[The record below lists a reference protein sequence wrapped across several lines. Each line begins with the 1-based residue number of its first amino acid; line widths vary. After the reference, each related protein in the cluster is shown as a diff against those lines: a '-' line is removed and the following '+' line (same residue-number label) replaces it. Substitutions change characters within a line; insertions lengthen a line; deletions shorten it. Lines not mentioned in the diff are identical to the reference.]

1 MKFKKFLCAIL
12 SFVCMICL
20 GLGISVQTTNV
31 AKAEEPTVA
40 LLKVDTEYNNTVWG
54 GATMAVGLIFDKN
67 FTAKAYDANEGG
79 FEAPVIAAVRSYTKI
94 NGQSGVIQLSFLV
107 EENANRIVF
116 LYDNSILTVPEGQ
129 DYTTFMIEAGAPF
142 GGEYLP
148 AVTLYLVDGKWQATE
163 PVPDPDPV
171 TESVTVTN
179 IHNRK
184 GGDQRLLLFISNSDY
199 ATNNTVVDLSSVN
212 VLDYVNVYTS
222 ETEYKTLR
230 EIYQGNAQ
238 AKIWGEANALGFQ
251 VDGNYHGTAVYAVEI
266 KAGAEFP
273 AATNSYTT
281 YVVSETITYYNKDY
295 QSTNAELNGWAVSWT
310 TEKPAEPETP
320 VEPSIP
326 ELGTPDVEFIDI
338 HNDNNN
344 SVWGG
349 ATRAVRLVFSENFT
363 AKAYDGNDGGFD
375 APTIADVRHFVK
387 INGQPL
393 DNMTFL
399 QIENENSITFLY
411 DESLLAVP
419 EGQEYTTF
427 TIEAGAPFGGRY
439 LPAVTLYFNGE
450 VWQTTEPVPDPDPVT
465 ESVTVTNIQNRNGG
479 DQKLLLFISNS
490 DYTASNTAVDIA
502 SLNILDY
509 VNVYT
514 SETEYKTLRE
524 IYQGNPLTKVWGEV
538 NSFGVTVDANY
549 HGTAVY
555 AVEIKAGAQFPAAT
569 NGYTTYVV
577 SEDVIYY
584 NTRYKS
590 ADTSFNDFS
599 IAWTREKPVIPD
611 EPIEPDTPDVPDAP
625 VDPGTPD
632 VEFVEIHND
641 NNNSVWD
648 GTTRALR
655 LVFSENFTA
664 KAYDGNMGG
673 FNATVISAIRN
684 FVKINGQ
691 SLNDLTF
698 LQTENENSI
707 TFLYDE
713 SLLSVASGTKQ
724 TVFTIEEG
732 APFGGRYL
740 PAVTL
745 YFNGET
751 WQTEAIDIDT
761 KLLGIVATQN
771 NTSWDAAQNSLRV
784 QFNYA
789 FNNTENYNI
798 NDADGLNMLSKLT
811 FNGVALTEADILIFT
826 EDIKGNTITMVY
838 KKTLLDMAKEEGMK
852 YHTLA
857 LTESVHYLGV
867 DIPAFTLYLRNDAWI
882 TEILPIV
889 EMENVETAVGYNTSN
904 LIHIRDWN
912 LDGDETTAVNNM
924 IVFFLPSGGFPEA
937 HNLFLNVDKVAE
949 YNVFEKIK
957 LHMITPNSVADADGF
972 VTLGQVFNAG
982 GWYPTNL
989 SGGKD
994 KIVVV
999 NMWETMNSIA
1009 FSMGAEYTAE
1019 SFDYIIIEEGCEF
1032 PNYYYTNNLNVDY
1045 VQNGESVDY
1054 EGLEKVSF
1062 WQTQTV
1068 KIYTN
1073 PADFQ
1078 GPSLNTN
1085 WAIDTNMGEIN
1096 VSGVDFVDGYVI
1108 IQLENSNYPTEA
1120 DGDNLTQN
1128 IPAGNVPMSLNML
1141 ADIYVNGISLY
1152 DRVVHFGANG
1162 ITAYYNY
1169 KGYGNFAISVALVD
1183 ANEVITEIIIGKD
1196 LRIPLYGM
1204 SEMASAAYGTMY
1216 KETVATVSFSKGE
1229 QCFAQNEEIFWT
1241 VIFNDG
1247 ENVKTVK
1254 VAQGAILAA
1263 SDIPET
1269 PVKEGYEFVAWV
1281 YGIDG
1286 LYTFAP
1292 TSNIA
1297 SCYYLTASWKEAS
1310 EDTNSDSSIDN
1321 GEKSGCGG
1329 CGSVSGTI
1337 GAMTGLLVLAGIR
1350 ILKKKEN

>member
-1 MKFKKFLCAIL
+1 
-12 SFVCMICL
+12 
-20 GLGISVQTTNV
+20 
-31 AKAEEPTVA
+31 
-40 LLKVDTEYNNTVWG
+40 
-54 GATMAVGLIFDKN
+54 
-67 FTAKAYDANEGG
+67 
-79 FEAPVIAAVRSYTKI
+79 
-94 NGQSGVIQLSFLV
+94 
-107 EENANRIVF
+107 
-116 LYDNSILTVPEGQ
+116 
-129 DYTTFMIEAGAPF
+129 
-142 GGEYLP
+142 
-148 AVTLYLVDGKWQATE
+148 
-163 PVPDPDPV
+163 
-171 TESVTVTN
+171 
-179 IHNRK
+179 
-184 GGDQRLLLFISNSDY
+184 
-199 ATNNTVVDLSSVN
+199 
-212 VLDYVNVYTS
+212 
-222 ETEYKTLR
+222 
-230 EIYQGNAQ
+230 
-238 AKIWGEANALGFQ
+238 
-251 VDGNYHGTAVYAVEI
+251 
-266 KAGAEFP
+266 
-273 AATNSYTT
+273 
-281 YVVSETITYYNKDY
+281 
-295 QSTNAELNGWAVSWT
+295 
-310 TEKPAEPETP
+310 
-320 VEPSIP
+320 
-326 ELGTPDVEFIDI
+326 
-338 HNDNNN
+338 
-344 SVWGG
+344 
-349 ATRAVRLVFSENFT
+349 
-363 AKAYDGNDGGFD
+363 
-375 APTIADVRHFVK
+375 
-387 INGQPL
+387 
-393 DNMTFL
+393 MTFL

-465 ESVTVTNIQNRNGG
+465 ESVTVTNIHNRFGG
-479 DQKLLLFISNS
+479 DQKLLIFISNS
-490 DYTASNTAVDIA
+490 DYTTDNTVVDL
-502 SLNILDY
+502 SSVNVLDY

-524 IYQGNPLTKVWGEV
+524 IYQGNPLTKVWGEA

-611 EPIEPDTPDVPDAP
+611 EPVEPDTPDVPDAP

-632 VEFVEIHND
+632 VEFVDIHND
-641 NNNSVWD
+641 NNNSVWG

-784 QFNYA
+784 QFNYS

-811 FNGVALTEADILIFT
+811 FNGVALTEEDILIFT

-838 KKTLLDMAKEEGMK
+838 KKTLLDMAMGEGAR
-852 YHTLA
+852 YPTLA

-867 DIPAFTLYLRNDAWI
+867 DIPAFTLYLRNGAWI
-882 TEILPIV
+882 TEMLPIV

-924 IVFFLPSGGFPEA
+924 IVFFLPSGGFPED

-1085 WAIDTNMGEIN
+1085 WAVDTNMGEIN

-1204 SEMASAAYGTMY
+1204 SDIAFAAYGTMY
-1216 KETVATVSFSKGE
+1216 KETAATVSFSKGE
-1229 QCFAQNEEIFWT
+1229 QGFAQNEEIFWT

-1247 ENVKTVK
+1247 ETVKTVK
-1254 VAQGAILAA
+1254 VAHGEMLAA
-1263 SDIPET
+1263 NDIPET

-1286 LYTFAP
+1286 MYTFAP

-1297 SCYYLTASWKEAS
+1297 SCYYLTAKWTEVTETPKDEQSGS
-1310 EDTNSDSSIDN
+1310 ESGKQDA
-1321 GEKSGCGG
+1321 GGCGG
-1329 CGSVSGTI
+1329 IVGSM
-1337 GAMTGLLVLAGIR
+1337 GAMASALMLVGAYMI
-1350 ILKKKEN
+1350 IKKKED

>member
-1 MKFKKFLCAIL
+1 MKLKKLICTFLSL
-12 SFVCMICL
+12 VCMICL
-20 GLGISVQTTNV
+20 GIGIRIQNANL
-31 AKAEEPTVA
+31 AKAEAPTVA
-40 LLKVDTEYNNTVWG
+40 LTSVDTEYNNSVWG
-54 GATMAVGLIFDKN
+54 GTTMALGLMFNKNFTANAYDANEGGFDAPVISTVKAYTKINGQGEVIQLSFLVENNANRIVFLYDSSLLTVPDGAEYTTFTIEEGAPFGGEYLPAITLHFVDGAWQVPAKAPTVTVAINENANNVEWDATQKRVLLDIVDNATGETASFTAWENIESVIGSGVTLNGTGVNLNYFGSTGDGVSVIYSSIVEEGTVLKIAEGMEINGYVFPEFVLYLANGKWQTEKTAEPETPVEPEVGTPSVAFTNVDTEYNNYVWGGTTMAVGLMFDKN
-67 FTAKAYDANEGG
+67 FTAKAYDANEGSWD
-79 FEAPVIAAVRSYTKI
+79 APVIATVKNYTKI
-94 NGQSGVIQLSFLV
+94 NGQDGVIQLSFLV

-116 LYDNSILTVPEGQ
+116 LYDTSYLAVPDGQ
-129 DYTTFMIEAGAPF
+129 EYTTFTIEEGAPF

-148 AVTLYLVDGKWQATE
+148 AITLYLANGKWQDTE

-179 IHNRK
+179 IHNR
-184 GGDQRLLLFISNSDY
+184 F
-199 ATNNTVVDLSSVN
+199 
-212 VLDYVNVYTS
+212 
-222 ETEYKTLR
+222 
-230 EIYQGNAQ
+230 
-238 AKIWGEANALGFQ
+238 
-251 VDGNYHGTAVYAVEI
+251 
-266 KAGAEFP
+266 
-273 AATNSYTT
+273 
-281 YVVSETITYYNKDY
+281 
-295 QSTNAELNGWAVSWT
+295 
-310 TEKPAEPETP
+310 
-320 VEPSIP
+320 
-326 ELGTPDVEFIDI
+326 
-338 HNDNNN
+338 
-344 SVWGG
+344 
-349 ATRAVRLVFSENFT
+349 
-363 AKAYDGNDGGFD
+363 
-375 APTIADVRHFVK
+375 
-387 INGQPL
+387 
-393 DNMTFL
+393 
-399 QIENENSITFLY
+399 
-411 DESLLAVP
+411 
-419 EGQEYTTF
+419 
-427 TIEAGAPFGGRY
+427 
-439 LPAVTLYFNGE
+439 
-450 VWQTTEPVPDPDPVT
+450 
-465 ESVTVTNIQNRNGG
+465 GG

-524 IYQGNPLTKVWGEV
+524 IYQGNPLTKVWGEA

-599 IAWTREKPVIPD
+599 IAWTTTKPVVPD
-611 EPIEPDTPDVPDAP
+611 EPVEPDTPDVPEAP

-632 VEFVEIHND
+632 VEFVDIHND
-641 NNNSVWD
+641 NNNSVWG

-673 FNATVISAIRN
+673 FNATVISAVRN

-698 LQTENENSI
+698 LQIENENSI

-713 SLLSVASGTKQ
+713 SLLSVASGTHQ
-724 TVFTIEEG
+724 TIFTIEEG
-732 APFGGRYL
+732 APFGGHYL

-751 WQTEAIDIDT
+751 WQTEAFDIDA
-761 KLLGIVATQN
+761 KLLGVVATQN
-771 NTSWDAAQNSLRV
+771 NTSWDATQNSVRLH
-784 QFNYA
+784 FNYA

-811 FNGVALTEADILIFT
+811 FNGTALTAEDILIFT
-826 EDIKGNTITMVY
+826 EDIAGNTITMVY
-838 KKTLLDMAKEEGMK
+838 KKALFDRAMEEGMK

-857 LTESVHYLGV
+857 LTESVTYLGV
-867 DIPAFTLYLRNDAWI
+867 EIPAFTLYLRNDAWI
-882 TEILPIV
+882 TEMLPVV
-889 EMENVETAVGYNTSN
+889 EIENVETAVGYTTSS

-912 LDGDETTAVNNM
+912 LDGDEATAVNNM
-924 IVFFLPSGGFPEA
+924 IVFFLPSGGFPED

-957 LHMITPNSVADADGF
+957 LHMITPNSAADADGF

-1054 EGLEKVSF
+1054 ESLEKVSF

-1085 WAIDTNMGEIN
+1085 WAVDANMGEIN
-1096 VSGVDFVDGYVI
+1096 VSGVDYTDGYVI

-1120 DGDNLTQN
+1120 DGDNLNQN
-1128 IPAGNVPMSLNML
+1128 IPAGNVPMALNML

-1152 DRVVHFGANG
+1152 DRVVHFGGNG

-1169 KGYGNFAISVALVD
+1169 NGYGNFAISVALVD

-1204 SEMASAAYGTMY
+1204 SDMASAAYGIMY
-1216 KETVATVSFSKGE
+1216 KETAATVSFTKGE
-1229 QCFAQNEEIFWT
+1229 QGFAQDEEIFWS

-1247 ENVKTVK
+1247 ETVKTVK
-1254 VAQGAILAA
+1254 VAHGEMLAA
-1263 SDIPET
+1263 NDIPET

-1286 LYTFAP
+1286 MYTFAP

-1297 SCYYLTASWKEAS
+1297 SCYYLTAKWTKVTETPKEEQSGS
-1310 EDTNSDSSIDN
+1310 E
-1321 GEKSGCGG
+1321 SGKQDAGFAGG
-1329 CGSVSGTI
+1329 CFGIVGSM
-1337 GAMTGLLVLAGIR
+1337 GAMASALMLVGAYMI
-1350 ILKKKEN
+1350 IKKKED

>member
-1 MKFKKFLCAIL
+1 MRFKKFLCAIL

-40 LLKVDTEYNNTVWG
+40 LSKVDTEYNNTVWG

-79 FEAPVIAAVRSYTKI
+79 FEAPVIAEVKSYTKI
-94 NGQSGVIQLSFLV
+94 NGQSGAVQLSFLV

-116 LYDNSILTVPEGQ
+116 LYDTSYLAVPDGQ
-129 DYTTFMIEAGAPF
+129 EYTTFTIEAGAPF

-163 PVPDPDPV
+163 PVPAPDPV
-171 TESVTVTN
+171 TENVTVTN

-184 GGDQRLLLFISNSDY
+184 GGDQRLLIFLSNSDY
-199 ATNNTVVDLSSVN
+199 TTNNTVVDLSSVN

-230 EIYQGNAQ
+230 EIYQDNAQ
-238 AKIWGEANALGFQ
+238 AKIWGEANSVGFQ
-251 VDGNYHGTAVYAVEI
+251 IDG
-266 KAGAEFP
+266 
-273 AATNSYTT
+273 
-281 YVVSETITYYNKDY
+281 
-295 QSTNAELNGWAVSWT
+295 
-310 TEKPAEPETP
+310 
-320 VEPSIP
+320 
-326 ELGTPDVEFIDI
+326 
-338 HNDNNN
+338 
-344 SVWGG
+344 
-349 ATRAVRLVFSENFT
+349 
-363 AKAYDGNDGGFD
+363 
-375 APTIADVRHFVK
+375 
-387 INGQPL
+387 
-393 DNMTFL
+393 
-399 QIENENSITFLY
+399 
-411 DESLLAVP
+411 
-419 EGQEYTTF
+419 
-427 TIEAGAPFGGRY
+427 
-439 LPAVTLYFNGE
+439 
-450 VWQTTEPVPDPDPVT
+450 
-465 ESVTVTNIQNRNGG
+465 
-479 DQKLLLFISNS
+479 
-490 DYTASNTAVDIA
+490 
-502 SLNILDY
+502 
-509 VNVYT
+509 
-514 SETEYKTLRE
+514 
-524 IYQGNPLTKVWGEV
+524 
-538 NSFGVTVDANY
+538 NY

-555 AVEIKAGAQFPAAT
+555 AVEIKAGAQFPATA
-569 NGYTTYVV
+569 NSYTTYVV
-577 SEDVIYY
+577 SADITYY
-584 NTRYKS
+584 NANYQS
-590 ADTSFNDFS
+590 SDTSINSFS
-599 IAWTREKPVIPD
+599 VAWTIQKPVAPD
-611 EPIEPDTPDVPDAP
+611 APVDPDTPEEPDAP

-641 NNNSVWD
+641 NNSVWG

-664 KAYDGNMGG
+664 KAYDGNNGG
-673 FNATVISAIRN
+673 FDATVIAALRN
-684 FVKINGQ
+684 FVKINGK
-691 SLNDLTF
+691 SLGNLTF
-698 LQTENENSI
+698 LQVDNENSI

-771 NTSWDAAQNSLRV
+771 NTSWDATQNSVRL
-784 QFNYA
+784 QFNYT

-838 KKTLLDMAKEEGMK
+838 KKTLLDMAMEEGAR
-852 YHTLA
+852 YPTLA
-857 LTESVHYLGV
+857 LTESVTYLGV
-867 DIPAFTLYLRNDAWI
+867 EIPAFTLYLRNDAWI
-882 TEILPIV
+882 TEMLPVV

-924 IVFFLPSGGFPEA
+924 ILFFLPSGGFPEE
-937 HNLFLNVDKVAE
+937 HNLFLNVDEVAE

-982 GWYPTNL
+982 GWYPANL

-1068 KIYTN
+1068 KIYTT

-1085 WAIDTNMGEIN
+1085 WAVDTNMGEIN

-1204 SEMASAAYGTMY
+1204 SEMAAAAYGTMY
-1216 KETVATVSFSKGE
+1216 KETAATVSFSKGE
-1229 QCFAQNEEIFWT
+1229 QGFAQDEEIFWS

-1247 ENVKTVK
+1247 ETVKTVK

-1263 SDIPET
+1263 NDIPET
-1269 PVKEGYEFVAWV
+1269 PVKVGYEFVAWV

-1286 LYTFAP
+1286 MYTFAP

-1297 SCYYLTASWKEAS
+1297 SCYYLTAKWTEVTETPKDEQSGS
-1310 EDTNSDSSIDN
+1310 ESDKQDA
-1321 GEKSGCGG
+1321 GGCGG
-1329 CGSVSGTI
+1329 IVGSM
-1337 GAMTGLLVLAGIR
+1337 GAMASALMLVGAYMI
-1350 ILKKKEN
+1350 IKKKEDL